1 VLVIVDLKAS
11 SLAAPKQEDE
21 NHSQANQLGNNLN
34 WTRWIERI
42 SFGFAFAGGVM
53 LMLLAGMTVVSVIG
67 RAAFG
72 QPVPGDIE
80 ITQYLIAVAISAFF
94 PYCLFSGGNL
104 IVDFFTAKASENTRR
119 VLDVIGALTL
129 AFAMGLFA
137 WRTIVGTLAVKSA
150 GESSMVIGMPLWWTY
165 ALMAP
170 CFVLATLAAM
180 ALAAKIL
187 RGKTENVS
195 ADRVQP

>member
-1 VLVIVDLKAS
+1 M
-11 SLAAPKQEDE
+11 LALHKTQQERLGM
-21 NHSQANQLGNNLN
+21 QLEN

-42 SFGFAFAGGVM
+42 SLWFAFAGGGM
-53 LMLLAGMTVVSVIG
+53 LMLLAMMTVVSVIG

-80 ITQYLIAVAISAFF
+80 ITQYVIAVVISAFF

-104 IVDFFTAKASENTRR
+104 IVDFFTAKASDRTRR
-119 VLDVIGALTL
+119 LLDAVGALTL

-137 WRTIVGTLAVKSA
+137 WRTLVGTISVRNA
-150 GESSMVIGMPLWWTY
+150 GETSMVISVPLWWTY

-170 CFVLATLAAM
+170 SFVLATFAAL
-180 ALAAKIL
+180 ALAAKIM
-187 RGKTENVS
+187 RGRLDGHASDK
-195 ADRVQP
+195 VQP

>member
-1 VLVIVDLKAS
+1 M
-11 SLAAPKQEDE
+11 
-21 NHSQANQLGNNLN
+21 N

-42 SFGFAFAGGVM
+42 SLWFAFVGGVL
-53 LMLLAGMTVVSVIG
+53 LMLLAVMTVVSVVG
-67 RAAFG
+67 RAVFG
-72 QPVPGDIE
+72 LPVPGDIE
-80 ITQYLIAVAISAFF
+80 ITQYVIAVAISSFF

-104 IVDFFTAKASENTRR
+104 IVDFFTAKASERTRR
-119 VLDVIGALTL
+119 FLDAIGAVTL

-137 WRTIVGTLAVKSA
+137 WRTVVGTISVKSA
-150 GESSMVIGMPLWWTY
+150 GETSMVISMPLWWTY

-170 CFVLATLAAM
+170 SFVLATLAAL

-187 RGKTENVS
+187 RGVAGSES